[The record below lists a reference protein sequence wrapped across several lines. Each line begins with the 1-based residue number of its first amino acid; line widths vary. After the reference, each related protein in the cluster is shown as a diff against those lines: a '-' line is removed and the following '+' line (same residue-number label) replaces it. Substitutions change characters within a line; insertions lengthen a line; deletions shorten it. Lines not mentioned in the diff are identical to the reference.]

1 MDLTGLDFLWS
12 LITDCSH
19 EDIADLAIDYFLQKT
34 YLNVNAKLKKDSVT
48 LHQVFDCLAKPWT
61 GPRSAARLL
70 KFPYLNRSFFDFRT
84 TLVAVAQVVSL
95 NLG

>member
-48 LHQVFDCLAKPWT
+48 LHQVFDCLAKPTT

-70 KFPYLNRSFFDFRT
+70 KFPYFNLSFFDFRKT
-84 TLVAVAQVVSL
+84 KSL
-95 NLG
+95 LLKWYH

>member
-48 LHQVFDCLAKPWT
+48 LHQVFDCLAKPRT
-61 GPRSAARLL
+61 GPRSAARAL
-70 KFPYLNRSFFDFRT
+70 KFSFLNWSFFDFR
-84 TLVAVAQVVSL
+84 
-95 NLG
+95 